1 MTSYCLKLSGVYQHV
16 ALLSLLYFN
25 FQLQLVLQPL
35 HVLRQ
40 QLVLM
45 LFISLLFLEVLE
57 IRDRQKVP
65 GGALL
70 RLERLVL
77 LAEHFRLLVLEL

>member
-1 MTSYCLKLSGVYQHV
+1 M
-16 ALLSLLYFN
+16 
-25 FQLQLVLQPL
+25 
-35 HVLRQ
+35 
-40 QLVLM
+40 LM